1 MTEPTE
7 YQIRFEELEVSKN
20 CIEYVMGFPPGEAPA
35 PFDEIIDDV
44 LNQAKDHCDIRGA
57 IATVNNISIDSQKNT
72 ITADHTVFQTGQ
84 RITSFLEEAESLALF
99 IVTAGKGI
107 EQWMHERTSRGDTFA
122 SYVIDVVG
130 SEIADLAALQLQ
142 NKLEQKLQVS
152 GLNTT
157 DIFSPGYCG
166 WPVSDQQAFFSFFPS
181 GCCGIHLTE
190 TSLMDPI
197 KSISGIMGI
206 GKNVARNR
214 ENYCSHCGHTDCIYR
229 GRRHQHQ

>member
-1 MTEPTE
+1 MTATE
-7 YQIRFEELEVSKN
+7 YHQFDLEELGVSKN
-20 CIEYVMGFPPGEAPA
+20 CIGYVMGFPPGEVPA
-35 PFDEIIDDV
+35 PFNEIIDDV
-44 LNQAKDHCDIRGA
+44 LDQAKDYCDIRGA
-57 IATVNNISIDSQKNT
+57 ITTVNNISIDIQNNI

-84 RITSFLEEAESLALF
+84 RITSLLEEAESLALF

-107 EQWMHERTSRGDTFA
+107 EQWMQECTARGDTFT

-142 NKLEQKLQVS
+142 NKLEQQLQAS
-152 GLNTT
+152 GFNIT
-157 DIFSPGYCG
+157 DIYSPGYCG
-166 WPVSDQQAFFSFFPS
+166 WPVSEQKALFSFFPS
-181 GCCGIHLTE
+181 GCCGISLTE

-206 GKNVARNR
+206 GKNVARQR